1 MSQVILGLMKC
12 NMDNLFRLPKGFSH
26 HLLYV
31 LVMPVFFICFCSIY
45 DPFSIK
51 EFYQVGGKSFFFHF
65 LMLSCIILGVL
76 AITRLL
82 LSVLVKLVPFRR
94 WHYLL
99 WCFGEVAVISF
110 FTALYTTLFYG
121 EELPYF
127 MALPQCFKHAAM
139 ILVYPYV
146 FLVLVRE
153 IENRNDE
160 LQTRDSSSDL
170 SLIKFF
176 DENKRLKLSIDPSAV
191 LYVNAEANYVKIH
204 YLENDKVREF
214 LLRNSM
220 KSLEEVATSHGL
232 VRCHRSYYVN
242 PRHIKVL
249 SRNKEGVIIAE
260 MIEDGVRQIP
270 VSKQYYAHLSELL

>member
-1 MSQVILGLMKC
+1 
-12 NMDNLFRLPKGFSH
+12 MDALFRLPKGFSH

-31 LVMPVFFICFCSIY
+31 LVMPAFFICFCSIY
-45 DPFSIK
+45 DPFSVK

-65 LMLSCIILGVL
+65 LMLSCIILGVM
-76 AITRLL
+76 AVTRLI
-82 LSVLVKLVPFRR
+82 LSALVKVVPFRR

-99 WCFGEVAVISF
+99 WCFGEVVVISF

-121 EELPYF
+121 KELPYF

-139 ILVYPYV
+139 VLVYPYV
-146 FLVLVRE
+146 FLALARE
-153 IENRNDE
+153 VENCNAEIQSRENA
-160 LQTRDSSSDL
+160 SDI

-176 DENKRLKLSIDPSAV
+176 DEHKRLKLSIDPSAV
-191 LYVNAEANYVKIH
+191 LYVSAEANYVKIH

-220 KSLEEVATSHGL
+220 KSLEGIAASHGL

-270 VSKQYYAHLSELL
+270 VSKQYYAHLAELL